1 MAVLADP
8 SVVDHP
14 DRNRIQKMQLLGAPE
29 GDDEAGM
36 LQNLEM
42 LHDAKARSSPPELQ
56 VLQRPAVALKE
67 QVQEEATRWV
77 GKSPEYVIVVHIQ
90 AIGDRVVTCQILIQ
104 RERCEVAKKASD
116 RASRR
121 FREQQAAASTRVSS
135 HNDIARCVVVPSWKT
150 TVVCR
155 DEQSVPGDRVR
166 N

>member
-1 MAVLADP
+1 
-8 SVVDHP
+8 
-14 DRNRIQKMQLLGAPE
+14 
-29 GDDEAGM
+29 M

-42 LHDAKARSSPPELQ
+42 LHDAKASHRQPRLQ

-90 AIGDRVVTCQILIQ
+90 TIGDRVVTCQILIQ

-121 FREQQAAASTRVSS
+121 FREQQAASKTRVSS
-135 HNDIARCVVVPSWKT
+135 HNDIARCVLFELEDNSSLP
-150 TVVCR
+150 R
-155 DEQSVPGDRVR
+155 
-166 N
+166 